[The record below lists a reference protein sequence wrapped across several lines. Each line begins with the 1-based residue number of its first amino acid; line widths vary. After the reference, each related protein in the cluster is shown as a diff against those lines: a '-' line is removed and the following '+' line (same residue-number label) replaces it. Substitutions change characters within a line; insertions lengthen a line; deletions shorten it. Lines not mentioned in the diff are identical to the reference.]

1 MAEAAAAPKKP
12 LKRVHR
18 RLTKDEVDALRRDL
32 AQAIPVAHSTI
43 PELLRK
49 MRLATRR
56 SQNEYAK
63 LCGVAPRV
71 LKRIEAGELHVQVES
86 LEKLLKPF
94 GYTIGL
100 VRPER

>member
-1 MAEAAAAPKKP
+1 MAERPAAPKKP

-18 RLTKDEVDALRRDL
+18 TLTKSEVDALRRDL
-32 AQAIPVAHSTI
+32 AEAIPVAHSTI
-43 PELLRK
+43 PQLLRK

-56 SQNEYAK
+56 SQDEYAK

-94 GYTIGL
+94 GYAIGL
-100 VRPER
+100 VRPEH

>member
-1 MAEAAAAPKKP
+1 MAERTAKPKKI

-18 RLTKDEVDALRRDL
+18 KLSKEEVDALRRDL
-32 AQAIPVAHSTI
+32 SETVPVAHATI
-43 PELLRK
+43 PQLVRT

-56 SQNEYAK
+56 SQDEYAK

-71 LKRIEAGELHVQVES
+71 LKRIEAGDLHVQVES

-94 GYTIGL
+94 GYAIGL
-100 VRPER
+100 VRAES

>member
-1 MAEAAAAPKKP
+1 MAEKTAKPKITMQ
-12 LKRVHR
+12 RVHR
-18 RLTKDEVDALRRDL
+18 NLSQEQVDALRRGL
-32 AQAIPVAHSTI
+32 AETVPVARATI
-43 PELLRK
+43 PQLVRT

-86 LEKLLKPF
+86 IEKLLKPF
-94 GYTIGL
+94 GYAIGL
-100 VRPER
+100 VRVET